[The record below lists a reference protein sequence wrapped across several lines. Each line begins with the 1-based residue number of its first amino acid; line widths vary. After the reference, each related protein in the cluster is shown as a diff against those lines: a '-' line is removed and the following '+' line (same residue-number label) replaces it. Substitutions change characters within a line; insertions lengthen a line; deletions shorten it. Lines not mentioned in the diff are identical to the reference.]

1 MKWYFLSSTIF
12 WNRAKFILGSIHL
25 LSTSRK
31 ISLWLYS
38 GCWLACSRN
47 PILEQFQHNSSFTCG
62 FSYIIT
68 YGPHPVFLNYFFILW
83 IVFLDW
89 LTWNNRSTATSDWQH
104 SVANFFQTFFPLVQ
118 SCVSQ
123 KRKPICL
130 SAVQLL
136 HLLCHILTYS
146 QCSTNVSRLELPAVF
161 QLTNAVI

>member
-104 SVANFFQTFFPLVQ
+104 SVANFFQTFF
-118 SCVSQ
+118 
-123 KRKPICL
+123 L
-130 SAVQLL
+130 SYKVAYPKKGSRFACRRFSYFIYFAIFWLIRSVLL
-136 HLLCHILTYS
+136 MSRGSNCLLCFNLQT
-146 QCSTNVSRLELPAVF
+146 L
-161 QLTNAVI
+161 